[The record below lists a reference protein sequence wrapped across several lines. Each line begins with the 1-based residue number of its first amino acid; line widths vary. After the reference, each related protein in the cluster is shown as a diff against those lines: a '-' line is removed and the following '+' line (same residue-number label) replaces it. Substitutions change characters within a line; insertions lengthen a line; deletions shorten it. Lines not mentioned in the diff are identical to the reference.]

1 MSGPRTD
8 LPTIEADTAPWWQA
22 AAEGRLLLRRC
33 RSCAAAHLYPRPFC
47 PACWSDDV
55 VWEQASG
62 AAVLYSYSV
71 VRFNDLPPFA
81 ERVPYV
87 AAIVEL
93 AEGPRLT
100 TNLVDCELDDLTV
113 GMPLQVTFRHDA
125 DAPAAPV
132 FRPAQAPREE
142 N

>member
-1 MSGPRTD
+1 MSAPRTD
-8 LPTIEADTAPWWQA
+8 LPTIEADTALWWQA

-33 RSCAAAHLYPRPFC
+33 RSCTAAHLYPRPFC
-47 PACWSDDV
+47 PSCWSEDV
-55 VWEQASG
+55 AWEQASG
-62 AAVLYSYSV
+62 AASLYTYSV

-81 ERVPYV
+81 GRVPYV

-93 AEGPRLT
+93 AEGPRLMS
-100 TNLVDCELDDLTV
+100 NLVDCEPDELTV

-125 DAPAAPV
+125 GAPAAPV
-132 FRPAQAPREE
+132 FRPAHAPREE